1 MKGNRAVNRPSACS
15 IIAGLGVILL
25 LAGCAVRPETPSD
38 TQDTKIQ
45 LTRVDFS
52 NLPGWGKDAE
62 LHGAV
67 SAFIKTCNRFMRRS
81 DSYDMGGA
89 GYAGTVGQWRP
100 FCDAAATLPIYQAK
114 TWFEQNFQPYQV
126 SSGLEKNGL
135 FTGYY
140 EPSLTA
146 SLKKTYKYHVPIHAR
161 PHDLIMVDLGD
172 FRESLKGQ
180 RIAGTVKDGHLKPF
194 SNRADIIA
202 GSMDGDVSVLAYA
215 DDPVAVFF
223 LHIQGSG
230 RIFLPDGSTKRLGY
244 AAQNGHPYF
253 AIGRELIARGEL
265 TRENVSLQTIEAWLK
280 ANPDQSQ
287 ALMNTN
293 KSYVFFRELPESGP
307 IGAAGVVLTPGRSLA
322 VDRTLHPLGI
332 PMWLSTTAKYPDG
345 VERLIQR
352 MVIAQDTGG
361 AIAGAVRGDVFWG
374 SGDDAKFLAG
384 HMKQSGTLY
393 VLLPK
398 FL

>member
-1 MKGNRAVNRPSACS
+1 MVNCPSVCS
-15 IIAGLGVILL
+15 VIVGLSVSLL
-25 LAGCAVRPETPSD
+25 LAGCAMGPETSD
-38 TQDTKIQ
+38 NTRATKLQ
-45 LTRVDFS
+45 LTRVNFT

-67 SAFIKTCNRFMRRS
+67 SAFIKTCNRLMRRS

-89 GYAGTVGQWRP
+89 GYAGTVGQWRS
-100 FCDAAATLPIYQAK
+100 FCDAAAVLPISQTK
-114 TWFEQNFQPYQV
+114 IWFEQNFQPYQV
-126 SSGLEKNGL
+126 SSGSEKNGL

-140 EPSLTA
+140 EPSLKA
-146 SLKKTYKYHVPIHAR
+146 SLKKTHEYHVPIYAR
-161 PHDLIMVDLGD
+161 PQDLIMVDLGD

-180 RIAGTVKDGHLKPF
+180 RIAGISQDGYLKPF

-202 GSMDGDVSVLAYA
+202 GSLDGDVPVLAYA

-230 RIFLPDGSTKRLGY
+230 RIVLPDGSTKRLGY

-293 KSYVFFRELPESGP
+293 KSYVFFRELPGPGP

-322 VDRTLHPLGI
+322 VDRTVHPLGT

-345 VERLIQR
+345 VERSVQR